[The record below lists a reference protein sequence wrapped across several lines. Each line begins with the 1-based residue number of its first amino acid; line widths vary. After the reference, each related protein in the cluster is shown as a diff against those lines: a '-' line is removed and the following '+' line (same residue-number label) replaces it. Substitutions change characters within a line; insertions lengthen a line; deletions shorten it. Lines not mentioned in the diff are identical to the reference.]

1 MNQGGRRSRAP
12 TSIDD
17 GLMMMVVIDDGYS
30 ARGEGRGGLQ
40 KAG

>member
-1 MNQGGRRSRAP
+1 LFLKYFSVY
-12 TSIDD
+12 IDD
-17 GLMMMVVIDDGYS
+17 GLMMMEVIDDGNY

>member
-1 MNQGGRRSRAP
+1 
-12 TSIDD
+12 
-17 GLMMMVVIDDGYS
+17 MMMVVLDDGNY